1 MDVSPKIWSE
11 KIGIFKMDQTK
22 FQMLKQYTVKKH
34 FNSQF
39 SKFGND
45 SKTYILITDKNLIFQ
60 GLAIIKRLLI
70 LTNHKVFIFCLDGDK
85 ETVEFDHFKTLTE
98 HLYLLTEHM
107 SPMKAFK
114 HNIKINPYNPI
125 IF

>member
-60 GLAIIKRLLI
+60 GLAMIKRLLI
-70 LTNHKVFIFCLDGDK
+70 LTNHKVFIFLPSWGQRN
-85 ETVEFDHFKTLTE
+85 
-98 HLYLLTEHM
+98 Y
-107 SPMKAFK
+107 
-114 HNIKINPYNPI
+114 
-125 IF
+125 